1 MPNQKVIITDYE
13 LKKKVRGSP
22 EERQKAQAVIKQ
34 QIQRMLNEDPEV
46 WLGEE
51 IESEYS
57 RLEKGMI
64 MEFTIHIL

>member
-1 MPNQKVIITDYE
+1 
-13 LKKKVRGSP
+13 
-22 EERQKAQAVIKQ
+22 
-34 QIQRMLNEDPEV
+34 MLNEDPEI